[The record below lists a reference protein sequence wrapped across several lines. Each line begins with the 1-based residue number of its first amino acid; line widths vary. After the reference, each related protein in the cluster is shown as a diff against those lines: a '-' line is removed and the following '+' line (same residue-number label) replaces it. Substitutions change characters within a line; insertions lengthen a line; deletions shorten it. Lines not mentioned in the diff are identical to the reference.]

1 MPDPNEKRAA
11 LGGGKSTTPADTHTT
26 VVVALLLCCRGAA
39 VQAAEYQDRF
49 EELRQDFTASQQE
62 IRSLQAAYKLLLA
75 DAASKTKQSTAQQ
88 NAAAGLRACL
98 IRAQCKQ
105 AQLQETLAVYGD
117 YISVADERIQQLEE
131 ALVTALEEVSL
142 G

>member
-1 MPDPNEKRAA
+1 M
-11 LGGGKSTTPADTHTT
+11 
-26 VVVALLLCCRGAA
+26 LCGAA
-39 VQAAEYQDRF
+39 AAQAAEYQHRID
-49 EELRQDFTASQQE
+49 ELQQDFTASQQE

-105 AQLQETLAVYGD
+105 TQLQETLAVYGD
-117 YISVADERIQQLEE
+117 YISAANERMQQLEE